1 MLQATTVIGI
11 TIFIMCSNQN
21 LKLEPCPEIM
31 FDKDLTGSNLSK
43 DLITVA
49 REKVFTIEFDDSDY
63 ANILEPKIFTFIK
76 DINLRDVYKCD
87 VIDLL

>member
-31 FDKDLTGSNLSK
+31 FDKDLTGSN
-43 DLITVA
+43 LITVA